1 METKTCKV
9 CERELPEVDFPMGRY
24 GIRIGTCKECRTAAL
39 RQTKASRRT
48 QMGGG
53 KTTPFSDPDFD
64 NMSVGEVVRMMGRA
78 KKWLESRNCH
88 ITLYGD
94 FIETRTKKL
103 KFE

>member
-53 KTTPFSDPDFD
+53 
-64 NMSVGEVVRMMGRA
+64 
-78 KKWLESRNCH
+78 
-88 ITLYGD
+88 
-94 FIETRTKKL
+94 
-103 KFE
+103 